1 MDKKNIKVVFMG
13 TPEFAKESFKR
24 LVEDG
29 YDVVACFTNEDKP
42 SGRGMKLKAS
52 AVKEY
57 ALEQQIPVYQ
67 PKKVRNNPEVVNILK
82 QLEPDF
88 IAVVAYGKIL
98 PVEILE
104 IPKYGCV
111 NVHGSLLPKYRGAAP
126 MQWAIINGEEKTGIT
141 TMLMDVGMDTGDML
155 LKEEIPILE
164 EDNLESIHD
173 KLMVIGANLLSKT
186 LCMLKNNEIEPK
198 RQPEEFTVAP
208 MIHKAMTKIDFEKS
222 AREIFNFVRG
232 LSPFP
237 GTYMTL
243 EDGRVFKVYQVQ
255 EGKEAVEESIKNGTV
270 ICVKKD
276 KLCIKCQGGYIEVKQ
291 IQPTNSKRMEIQ
303 SFLAGNKIEVGQK
316 FI

>member
-42 SGRGMKLKAS
+42 SGRGMKLNAS